1 MTFLVS
7 LFAFIVALGVLIVVH
22 EFGHF
27 WVARK
32 LGVKVLRFSVGFGK
46 PLWKY
51 RASADDT
58 EYVVAAIPLG
68 GYVKML
74 DEREGEVD
82 PKDLDR
88 SFNRKPVLSRI
99 AIVAAGP
106 VFNFLFAIV
115 AYYLMFLVGVE
126 GLVAEVGRVI
136 PDTPAYHAG
145 FKEGDKLVKANGVD
159 LPRWESATLTLLD
172 QALDTG
178 IVDIEVQTNSGYS
191 AHRMLDLA
199 DTKALLDEGS
209 LFHKIGIEPW
219 KPPIAPIIGKLEPG
233 LPAEL
238 GGLMTG
244 DKVIQANG
252 VPLNDWR
259 DWVEII
265 QQSPGKPLEVEI
277 LRDGDNMSLELIPML
292 KQVGDQDVGYI
303 GAGPEVDKERYLE
316 ELKAHKVLVQYGPL
330 KSLFK
335 ATEKTWEA
343 VILTFKLLGK
353 LIIGDASLKTI
364 SGPLS
369 IAEYAGV
376 SATIGLAAF
385 LSFMAIVSVSL
396 GVINI
401 LPVPVLD
408 GGHLLFYTIELIKGS
423 PVSERWEAIGQQV
436 GLALLAALM
445 ILAFYNDI
453 TRLLG

>member
-7 LFAFIVALGVLIVVH
+7 LLAFIVALGVLIVVH

-51 RASADDT
+51 RASPEDT

-74 DEREGEVD
+74 DEREGEVEAQ
-82 PKDLDR
+82 DLDR
-88 SFNRKPVLSRI
+88 AFNRKPVTSRI

-106 VFNFLFAIV
+106 MFNFLFAIA

-126 GLVAEVGRVI
+126 GIVADVGKVI
-136 PDTPAYHAG
+136 PDTPAYQAG
-145 FKEGDKLVKANGVD
+145 FKEGDRLIKANGVE
-159 LPRWESATLTLLD
+159 LPSWESATLTLLD

-178 IVDIEVQTNSGYS
+178 VVDIEVQTSRGYPV
-191 AHRMLDLA
+191 HRMLDLA

-209 LFHKIGIEPW
+209 LFQKIGIEPW
-219 KPPIAPIIGKLEPG
+219 KPPIPPIIGKLEPG

-238 GGLMTG
+238 GGLRAG
-244 DKVIQANG
+244 DEVLQANG
-252 VPLNDWR
+252 VPLKDWR
-259 DWVEII
+259 DWVDII
-265 QQSPGKPLEVEI
+265 QKHPGKALEIEV
-277 LRDGDNMSLELIPML
+277 LREGETLGLELIPMP
-292 KQVGDQDVGYI
+292 KQVGDQAVGYI
-303 GAGPEVDKERYLE
+303 GAGPKVDKERYLE

-330 KSLFK
+330 ESLFK

-423 PVSERWEAIGQQV
+423 PLSERWEVIGQQI

>member
-46 PLWKY
+46 PLW
-51 RASADDT
+51 RHQSSPDDT

-106 VFNFLFAIV
+106 IFNFLFAIV

-126 GLVAEVGRVI
+126 GLVTEVGRVI

-159 LPRWESATLTLLD
+159 LPSWESATLTLLD

-178 IVDIEVQTNSGYS
+178 IVDIEVQTSRGYS

-209 LFHKIGIEPW
+209 LFLKIGIEPW
-219 KPPIAPIIGKLEPG
+219 KPPIPPIIGKLEPG

-238 GGLMTG
+238 GGLMPG

-252 VPLNDWR
+252 KPLSDWR
-259 DWVEII
+259 DWVEMI
-265 QQSPGKPLEVEI
+265 QQSPGKPLEIEI
-277 LRDGDNMSLELIPML
+277 LRDGENMSLELLPML
-292 KQVGDQDVGYI
+292 KQVGNQEVGYI

-330 KSLFK
+330 ESVFK

>member
-1 MTFLVS
+1 MTFLIS

-46 PLWKY
+46 PLW
-51 RASADDT
+51 RHQSSPDDP

-74 DEREGEVD
+74 DEREGEVEA
-82 PKDLDR
+82 KELGR
-88 SFNRKPVLSRI
+88 AFNRKPVLSRI

-106 VFNFLFAIV
+106 IFNFLFAIV

-126 GLVAEVGRVI
+126 GLVADVGRVI

-145 FKEGDKLVKANGVD
+145 FKPGDRLLKANGVE
-159 LPRWESATLTLLD
+159 LPSWESATLTLLD

-178 IVDIEVQTNSGYS
+178 IVDIEVQTASGYP

-209 LFHKIGIEPW
+209 LFKKIGIEPW
-219 KPPIAPIIGKLEPG
+219 KPSIAPIIGKLEPG
-233 LPAEL
+233 LPAER
-238 GGLMTG
+238 GGLLSG
-244 DKVIQANG
+244 DKVIEANG
-252 VPLNDWR
+252 VPLHDWR
-259 DWVEII
+259 EWVDII
-265 QQSPGKPLEVEI
+265 QKNPGRPLEIRV
-277 LRDGDNMSLELIPML
+277 LRAGEELTLELLPML
-292 KQVGDQDVGYI
+292 KQVGDQEVGYI
-303 GAGPEVDKERYLE
+303 GAGPLVDKDRYLE

-330 KSLFK
+330 ESIAR

-353 LIIGDASLKTI
+353 LVIGDASLKTI

-376 SATIGLAAF
+376 SATIGIAAF

-396 GVINI
+396 GVINL

-423 PVSERWEAIGQQV
+423 PLSERWEVMGQQI

>member
-1 MTFLVS
+1 
-7 LFAFIVALGVLIVVH
+7 
-22 EFGHF
+22 
-27 WVARK
+27 
-32 LGVKVLRFSVGFGK
+32 
-46 PLWKY
+46 
-51 RASADDT
+51 
-58 EYVVAAIPLG
+58 
-68 GYVKML
+68 
-74 DEREGEVD
+74 
-82 PKDLDR
+82 
-88 SFNRKPVLSRI
+88 
-99 AIVAAGP
+99 
-106 VFNFLFAIV
+106 
-115 AYYLMFLVGVE
+115 
-126 GLVAEVGRVI
+126 
-136 PDTPAYHAG
+136 
-145 FKEGDKLVKANGVD
+145 
-159 LPRWESATLTLLD
+159 
-172 QALDTG
+172 
-178 IVDIEVQTNSGYS
+178 
-191 AHRMLDLA
+191 
-199 DTKALLDEGS
+199 
-209 LFHKIGIEPW
+209 
-219 KPPIAPIIGKLEPG
+219 
-233 LPAEL
+233 
-238 GGLMTG
+238 
-244 DKVIQANG
+244 
-252 VPLNDWR
+252 
-259 DWVEII
+259 
-265 QQSPGKPLEVEI
+265 
-277 LRDGDNMSLELIPML
+277 MSLELIPMP
-292 KQVGDQDVGYI
+292 KQVGNQEVGYI

-330 KSLFK
+330 ESVFK

-353 LIIGDASLKTI
+353 LIVGDASLKTI

>member
-1 MTFLVS
+1 MTFLIS

-46 PLWKY
+46 PLW
-51 RASADDT
+51 RHQSSPDDT

-74 DEREGEVD
+74 DEREGEVEAR
-82 PKDLDR
+82 DLER
-88 SFNRKPVLSRI
+88 AFNRKPVLSRI

-106 VFNFLFAIV
+106 IFNFLFAIV

-126 GLVAEVGRVI
+126 GLVADVGRVI

-145 FKEGDKLVKANGVD
+145 FKPGDRLVKANGVE
-159 LPRWESATLTLLD
+159 LPSWESATLTLLD

-178 IVDIEVQTNSGYS
+178 IVDIEVQTASGYP
-191 AHRMLDLA
+191 ANRMLDLG

-209 LFHKIGIEPW
+209 LFKKIGIEPW

-233 LPAEL
+233 LPAEQ
-238 GGLMTG
+238 GGLLSG
-244 DKVIQANG
+244 DKVIEANG

-259 DWVEII
+259 DWVDII
-265 QQSPGKPLEVEI
+265 QKNPGKPLEIRV
-277 LRDGDNMSLELIPML
+277 LRAGEELTLELLPML
-292 KQVGDQDVGYI
+292 KQVGDQEVGYI
-303 GAGPEVDKERYLE
+303 GAGPQVDKERYLE

-330 KSLFK
+330 ESIAK
-335 ATEKTWEA
+335 ASEKTWEA

-353 LIIGDASLKTI
+353 LVIGDASLKTI

-376 SATIGLAAF
+376 SATIGMAAF

-396 GVINI
+396 GVINL

-423 PVSERWEAIGQQV
+423 PLSERWEVIGQQI

>member
-159 LPRWESATLTLLD
+159 LPSWESATLTLLD